1 MSRFTDS
8 KRGFPA
14 RLSAG
19 LLRFAKSPDAALI
32 PAFLL
37 PFCLVL
43 ILLRLALPTE
53 GNALLLLPGL
63 GEDQLAFYE
72 ALRRA
77 MAGEGSLLYSFAAGL
92 GNAFY
97 GTYFHHLASPFSY
110 FIAIFG
116 EKDLAAALVMATA
129 LKAGF
134 AGLTFAFY
142 LRRAKNTSGAV
153 AMLSACL
160 YAVSSFSA
168 VFAFLPAMGDAM
180 ILLPLVLLGLHRLI
194 HEKRYL
200 LFTVSFFFAL
210 ATNPS
215 AGLVVGLFAVLV
227 FFFTRAGEEEAVYNP
242 MEEKRHFLHSLLR
255 FLLFG
260 ALSFLLAAFALL
272 PALHHLALNGV
283 GDLGAMDHENVMN
296 FDFMLLLLKLLPAS
310 YDTVASG
317 GAPFV
322 YCGTLALLLVPLY
335 FFRSSLSA
343 RRRIADFAL
352 LFVVFLLLL
361 TRPTDWFMNGFS
373 LPEVLDYR
381 FAYLLVF
388 LLCTMGA
395 DALDRKEAY
404 APRTVFSLAAILTLA
419 VILMQYLADSV
430 RLANGDPLP
439 PVDDLKSIW
448 LAIFC
453 ILLYAF
459 FLLALS
465 QMPKWKTVIT
475 LGLAFFVSAELVLSG
490 AAVLES
496 VNKETPLLT
505 VEKAEEY
512 QENILG
518 GAAWLKENA
527 ASPLFRTDLSEY
539 PKSQAIL
546 NGLGGYGLETDG
558 SLPYSMKFLGGGYLT
573 SSPVFSAFYGARY
586 AVSSARP
593 AGNWSV
599 VHTEEDYTVWEN
611 RYALPIVFSASAIPV
626 SPGGNYADRLNSLL
640 HQLTGTTVDFFRA
653 VDKSAVVE
661 DLGNRSFYLTVP
673 ESGDYYLELNNV
685 KTRAGEDRV
694 LCNSRTVF
702 EGGAVSTVA
711 NTLIRLG
718 TFQKGDTVT
727 VRLELANSLPDN
739 TEALFT
745 CVTTDSY
752 EIFDSLAAGGMTV
765 TEATDGKIKGTVS
778 VAADQTCVFT
788 TIPYTQSWKVFVD
801 GRPVAAEY
809 GMSGLLCFS
818 ATPGEHE
825 IVLEYAPAYITV
837 GIAVSCVSI
846 LLLGGYVAVAVL
858 QKKGKL
864 PSCRFLRWLLPQ
876 EKNED

>member
-1 MSRFTDS
+1 MSQFTNS
-8 KRGFPA
+8 KAGVLP
-14 RLSAG
+14 RLRAG
-19 LLRFAKSPDAALI
+19 LLRFVKSPDFALV

-37 PFCLVL
+37 PLCLVL
-43 ILLRLALPTE
+43 ILIRVANLGEDTT
-53 GNALLLLPGL
+53 LLLLPGL

-77 MAGEGSLLYSFAAGL
+77 MAGDGSLLYSFAAGL
-92 GNAFY
+92 GDAFY
-97 GTYFHHLASPFSY
+97 GTYFSHLASPFSY
-110 FIAIFG
+110 LIAIFG
-116 EKDLAAALVMATA
+116 EKDLAAALVAATA
-129 LKAGF
+129 LKAGL

-142 LRRAKNTSGAV
+142 LRRAKGTSGAV

-160 YAVSSFSA
+160 YAVSSFS
-168 VFAFLPAMGDAM
+168 VVSAFLPSLGDAM

-200 LFTVSFFFAL
+200 LFTVAFFFAL

-215 AGLVVGLFAVLV
+215 AGLVVGLFAILV
-227 FFFTRAGEEEAVYNP
+227 FLFTKVGEEEAVYNP
-242 MEEKRHFLHSLLR
+242 MGEKYHFLHSLLR

-283 GDLGAMDHENVMN
+283 GNFGVMDHENVMN
-296 FDFMLLLLKLLPAS
+296 FDFMLLLMKLLPSS

-322 YCGTLALLLVPLY
+322 YCGTLTLLLVPLY
-335 FFRSSLSA
+335 FFRASLSV

-361 TRPTDWFMNGFS
+361 TRPTVWFLNGFS
-373 LPEVLDYR
+373 LPETLDYR
-381 FAYLLVF
+381 FAYLFVF

-395 DALDRKEAY
+395 DALDHREAY

-419 VILMQYLADSV
+419 VILMQHFADSIW
-430 RLANGDPLP
+430 LANGDPLP
-439 PVDDLKSIW
+439 PVDDLKGIW
-448 LAIFC
+448 VAIFC

-459 FLLALS
+459 FLLGLS

-475 LGLAFFVSAELVLSG
+475 LGLALFVSAELVLSG
-490 AAVLES
+490 ATVLEA
-496 VNKETPLLT
+496 VNKETPLLDT
-505 VEKAEEY
+505 ERAETY
-512 QENILG
+512 TENITN
-518 GAAWLKENA
+518 GATWLKENA
-527 ASPLFRTDLSEY
+527 SSPLFRTDLSDY

-546 NGLGGYGLETDG
+546 NGLGGYGLKTDG

-573 SSPVFSAFYGARY
+573 SSPVFSAFYGAQY
-586 AVSSARP
+586 AISPDRP
-593 AGNWSV
+593 LGNWTV

-611 RYALPIVFSASAIPV
+611 RYALPIAFAASSIPV
-626 SPGGNYADRLNSLL
+626 SPGGNYADRFNSLL
-640 HQLTGTTVDFFRA
+640 HQLTGTTRDFFLP
-653 VDKSAVVE
+653 VTDSAVVE
-661 DLGNRSFYLTVP
+661 DLGNRSFYVTAP
-673 ESGDYYLELNNV
+673 ENGEYYLELNNV
-685 KTRAGEDRV
+685 KTRAGEDRI
-694 LCNSRTVF
+694 LCNSHTVF
-702 EGGAVSTVA
+702 EGESVSTVA

-718 TFQKGDTVT
+718 TFQKGDTIN

-745 CVTTDSY
+745 YVPIDSY

-765 TEATDGKIKGTVS
+765 TKSTDGRIEGTVS
-778 VAADQTCVFT
+778 VAADQTSVFT

-801 GRPVAAEY
+801 GAPVKAEY

-818 ATPGEHE
+818 VTPGEHE
-825 IVLEYAPAYITV
+825 IVLEYSPAYITV
-837 GIAVSCVSI
+837 GIAVSCASI
-846 LLLGGYVAVAVL
+846 LLLGGYVAVAIL